1 MNQDHQRHQIQRFLK
16 GRIKKDIDT
25 FCIYQWI
32 ERCHFHG
39 WWDTGLSLGSY
50 IPPNSLDS
58 HYHKR
63 LEYLLSDCR
72 RNVNSTNKHCMV
84 KIESTIQGTHLSEK
98 VPAFESS
105 PNETLRQIYYVLYSM
120 QREGQDFSTAV
131 RSCMKALN
139 VKDYQTVCD
148 KCARRFAGTVD
159 NFKRW
164 FSQGEILHR
173 LNTKFHLKPQD
184 YRIFEE
190 LLAR

>member
-1 MNQDHQRHQIQRFLK
+1 MDKEYQCRQIQKFIK
-16 GRIKKDIDT
+16 GKYRKDIDA

-39 WWDTGLSLGSY
+39 CWDTGLSLGSY

-63 LEYLLSDCR
+63 LEYLLSECR
-72 RNVNSTNKHCMV
+72 RNATGVDKQYVPKIDSNIEVKRPLNKFPIFENS
-84 KIESTIQGTHLSEK
+84 S
-98 VPAFESS
+98 
-105 PNETLRQIYYVLYSM
+105 NETLRQIYYVLYFM
-120 QREGQDFSTAV
+120 WKKDQDFSMAV
-131 RSCMKALN
+131 QSCMKVLN

-190 LLAR
+190 LSAR